1 MGADVGREAD
11 ALAFLAR
18 LADAPYDYD
27 FYQTLRR
34 IECFYAGS
42 PRWGEAQRPLDEPI
56 RLGQDPDLTF
66 APAPLARFGSE
77 PGAAKPRLQVRLFG
91 LFGPN
96 GPLPTHL
103 TEYARDR
110 LRNSGDR
117 TLSRFLDVF
126 HHRFVALF
134 YRAWA
139 QAQPHVN
146 RDRPEADRF
155 GGYLGALVGVRPAAS
170 RNRDT
175 VPDVAKLFHVGVLA
189 RHVRNAQ
196 GLQSILRHFFQVPIR
211 IEQFVLHWMA
221 LGSAERTRL
230 GRPGAILGHGALAGG
245 RVWDAQ
251 HKFRVVIGA
260 LTLQEYE
267 SFLPGGARLRK
278 LIDWIAF
285 YLSHEL
291 DWDLRLI
298 LKRDQVP
305 PLTLNGTRSLG
316 WTTWLGA
323 RRSSADAGDL
333 CLHPETVMG
342 RVGAT
347 V

>member
-1 MGADVGREAD
+1 MGAAVGREAD
-11 ALAFLAR
+11 TLAFLAR

-34 IECFYAGS
+34 ISVSIPAA
-42 PRWGEAQRPLDEPI
+42 RAGEAQRPLDEPI

-77 PGAAKPRLQVRLFG
+77 PGGAKPRLQVRLFG

-103 TEYARDR
+103 TEYAGSAAQCRR
-110 LRNSGDR
+110 P
-117 TLSRFLDVF
+117 DVQPLPG
-126 HHRFVALF
+126 RVPSPVRGAVL
-134 YRAWA
+134 RAWA

-146 RDRPEADRF
+146 RESPEADRF
-155 GGYLGALVGVRPAAS
+155 GGYLGALVGVRPSAA

-175 VPDVAKLFHVGVLA
+175 VPDVAKLFHVGVLI
-189 RHVRNAQ
+189 RHVRNAE
-196 GLQSILRHFFQVPIR
+196 GLQSILRHFFKVPIR

-221 LGSAERTRL
+221 LGADERTRL
-230 GRPGAILGHGALAGG
+230 GRPGAILGHSALAGG

-298 LKRDQVP
+298 LKRP
-305 PLTLNGTRSLG
+305 GTTLDG
-316 WTTWLGA
+316 
-323 RRSSADAGDL
+323 
-333 CLHPETVMG
+333 
-342 RVGAT
+342 
-347 V
+347 